1 LHSKSPGQPEKKIRK
16 SFKFFFLAGGALFIG
31 AAVLGIYSRNA
42 STLELQH
49 VPKMMASNSSE
60 LSSLNRTLRPW
71 ISLIQRR

>member
-1 LHSKSPGQPEKKIRK
+1 M
-16 SFKFFFLAGGALFIG
+16 AGLKNGML
-31 AAVLGIYSRNA
+31 NPKP
-42 STLELQH
+42 